1 MVKKLEKEIDVADVT
16 NLRLPVPADQILV
29 IGTGGGSRTR
39 AVYKDGAATGDV
51 VERDG
56 AAVHRLSG
64 VAVSVAGAGLDGC
77 VVETSTPL
85 ETVPAGTVFRVEG
98 NAELAIRA
106 DARAG
111 FGDRGPRGVL
121 GITVYVQTLTPVGS
135 VESLLRSPRRAGAEA

>member
-1 MVKKLEKEIDVADVT
+1 MADLT
-16 NLRLPVPADQILV
+16 NLRLPIPADQILV
-29 IGTGGGSRTR
+29 IGTGGGGRTR

-85 ETVPAGTVFRVEG
+85 ETVPPLTVFKVEG

-121 GITVYVQTLTPVGS
+121 ALTLFVQTLTPVGS
-135 VESLLRSPRRAGAEA
+135 VEIPGRSPRRAGAEA